1 MLRHYASRSQSHDDI
16 MFILGSPL
24 TESNAMFTAWA
35 RVTVLTTI
43 LPAVQAA
50 GIYPAEALRYE

>member
-1 MLRHYASRSQSHDDI
+1 
-16 MFILGSPL
+16 MFILVSLL

-35 RVTVLTTI
+35 RGTVLTTI

-50 GIYPAEALRYE
+50 RIYPAEALRYE